1 MIGRRNC
8 FPPGPGGKLIFF
20 HLLPSVAGL
29 FSASNSNSTFSLYP
43 DRWLVCRLWLA
54 FWFFFQGQLLEKRR
68 ELRLG
73 GIFAQ
78 LGVTQEVVI

>member
-43 DRWLVCRLWLA
+43 DRWLAGR
-54 FWFFFQGQLLEKRR
+54 LLEKRR